1 MKINLKRILPI
12 AIVLVFFVVTAVIVV
27 VNMSREE
34 KEEKKEENKEENK
47 EEQDEGMNIVGMEE
61 LGELGMIDAGLPI
74 ILTCGNYYGHGFVIE
89 RNEAE
94 IIIAAPK
101 HLLSENET
109 VTVTLEDGSSLEG
122 AVHKLS
128 DEYDV
133 GYVRIDRTII
143 NESQSELLFE
153 TITANES
160 YYESLKKD
168 DVVKLRTGKDTWQE
182 GTLAEPFFFSADVNS
197 YAALMEMTLE
207 HGQSGMPVYDKNNVC
222 VGMIIAG
229 SKTQA
234 LYLPVTIIFTEYF
247 IY

>member
-1 MKINLKRILPI
+1 MKYNLKRILPI
-12 AIVLVFFVVTAVIVV
+12 AIVLVFFVVIAVIVV
-27 VNMSREE
+27 VNTSQGE
-34 KEEKKEENKEENK
+34 KEEEN
-47 EEQDEGMNIVGMEE
+47 QDDGMNIVGMEE
-61 LGELGMIDAGLPI
+61 LGELGMIDASLPI

-101 HLLSENET
+101 HLLSGNEN
-109 VTVTLEDGSSLEG
+109 VTVTLEDGSSLDG
-122 AVHKLS
+122 TVHKLS
-128 DEYDV
+128 AEYDV
-133 GYVRIDRTII
+133 GYVRIDRSVI

-160 YYESLKKD
+160 YYESLKRD
-168 DVVKLRTGKDTWQE
+168 DVIKLKIGKDTWQE
-182 GTLAEPFFFSADVNS
+182 GTLTDPYFFSADVNS
-197 YAALMEMTLE
+197 YAALIELKLE